1 MPSIYQSAAAAAP
14 VLKHP
19 RRLRMRKHKILAPES
34 WGADQKNDISEPGL
48 LHLPMHRKV
57 LNSLTGDLWIS
68 LSDSNFLMFCLSDL
82 YCKNFCVSWFP
93 PCLFRAVSQ
102 SCLRCCVPGLSPQ
115 FCLLNRTQFPTLRLC
130 LFLSWQTELFAWILS
145 FNIRAIVIISV
156 L

>member
-34 WGADQKNDISEPGL
+34 WDADQRNDISEPGL

-57 LNSLTGDLWIS
+57 LNSLTWDLWIS

-82 YCKNFCVSWFP
+82 YCKNFCISWFP

-130 LFLSWQTELFAWILS
+130 IFLSWQTELFAWILS
-145 FNIRAIVIISV
+145 FNTRAFVIISI